1 MVSFRA
7 DVFVRGLEVSNCRD
21 DGSFVP
27 GRIADFTANG
37 DEHEY
42 CLTTPIAL
50 VWHQT
55 VSALSLLG
63 KKLANAATNEEAR
76 PS

>member
-1 MVSFRA
+1 MVSLRV
-7 DVFVRGLEVSNCRD
+7 DVFLWGLEVSNCRD

-27 GRIADFTANG
+27 GRFADCTANG
-37 DEHEY
+37 DEHEFY
-42 CLTTPIAL
+42 LTPPIAL

-55 VSALSLLG
+55 VLALSLLG
-63 KKLANAATNEEAR
+63 KKLANAATNQEAR